1 MMGRLYENMKR
12 QDADKKTKRTS
23 HLDDD

>member
-1 MMGRLYENMKR
+1 MGRLYENMKR
-12 QDADKKTKRTS
+12 QDADKKTKRSS